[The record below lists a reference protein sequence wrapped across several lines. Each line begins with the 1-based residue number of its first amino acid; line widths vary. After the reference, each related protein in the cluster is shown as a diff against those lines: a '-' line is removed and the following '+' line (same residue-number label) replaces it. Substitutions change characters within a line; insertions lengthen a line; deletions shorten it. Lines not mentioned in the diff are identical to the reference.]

1 MAKKNKFEKEVAG
14 LQVGSKKKP
23 KAAARLRNYFL
34 TGLVIAAPISITIYL
49 TWAFVSFVDVRVK
62 PLIPAIYNPD
72 NYLPFSVPG
81 VGLIVAI
88 LVLTLLGFFTANY
101 LGRSVIAFGQRML
114 FGMPLIRNVYSA
126 LKQIFETVLSQQQKS
141 FQKAGI
147 IEYPRKGLFAVVFI
161 STEALGEVKDKLEGS
176 NGDKMISVFLPT
188 TPNPTS
194 GFLLFVK
201 EKDIQMLDMSVED
214 AAKLVISAGLVAPD
228 SQDEL
233 GALAEETKD
242 AAE

>member
-1 MAKKNKFEKEVAG
+1 MAKENKHQKEIAG
-14 LQVGSKKKP
+14 LPLGPKKKP
-23 KAAARLRNYFL
+23 KASARLRNYFL

-49 TWAFVSFVDVRVK
+49 TWTFVSFVDVRVK
-62 PLIPAIYNPD
+62 PLIPSIYNPD

-88 LVLTLLGFFTANY
+88 LVLTLLGFITANY
-101 LGRSVIAFGQRML
+101 LGRSVISFGERML
-114 FGMPLIRNVYSA
+114 SGMPLIRNIYSA

-147 IEYPRKGLFAVVFI
+147 IEYPRKGLYAVVFI
-161 STEALGEVKDKLEGS
+161 STDALGEVKDKLEGPS
-176 NGDKMISVFLPT
+176 GDKMISVFLPT

-201 EKDIQMLDMSVED
+201 EKDIKMLDMSVED

-228 SQDEL
+228 SQGKLSELADE
-233 GALAEETKD
+233 TQD

>member
-1 MAKKNKFEKEVAG
+1 MAKDKKTETEASG
-14 LQVGSKKKP
+14 LQAGPKKKP
-23 KAAARLRNYFL
+23 KAAARIRNYFL

-62 PLIPAIYNPD
+62 PLIPAGYNPD

-88 LVLTLLGFFTANY
+88 LMLTLLGFFTANY

-126 LKQIFETVLSQQQKS
+126 LKQIFETILSQQQKS

-147 IEYPRKGLFAVVFI
+147 VEYPRKGLYAVVFI
-161 STEALGEVKDKLEGS
+161 STEALGEVKDKLEGP

-201 EKDIQMLDMSVED
+201 EKDIKMLDMSVED

-228 SQDEL
+228 FESEQT
-233 GALAEETKD
+233 ALVDETKD

>member
-1 MAKKNKFEKEVAG
+1 M
-14 LQVGSKKKP
+14 
-23 KAAARLRNYFL
+23 
-34 TGLVIAAPISITIYL
+34 
-49 TWAFVSFVDVRVK
+49 RVK

-88 LVLTLLGFFTANY
+88 LVLTFLGFITANY

-147 IEYPRKGLFAVVFI
+147 IEYPRKGLYAVVFI
-161 STEALGEVKDKLEGS
+161 STDALGEVKEKLEGP

-214 AAKLVISAGLVAPD
+214 AAKLVLSLIHI
-228 SQDEL
+228 
-233 GALAEETKD
+233 
-242 AAE
+242 